1 MSYITNTYVP
11 YCTVKPKKA
20 APWSNSH
27 IRRLCNTKKRL
38 WRKCVHNA
46 SARNIAK
53 YKMHCKVLKKT
64 VYKARCA
71 YEKTKFV
78 QRKTSPSGFYS
89 YVENR
94 IQGKVGI
101 SPIVHGDRTLV
112 TNEDKAWAL
121 SEQYKS
127 VFTVDNGE
135 LPITEQKIPPN
146 SLTSIQVKSED
157 VLEAINAMNTNSAPG
172 LDEVH
177 PLLIKNV
184 RCYLVEPLRVL
195 FQKSLDT
202 GTLPRGWKKGVVIP
216 VYKNNK
222 KPNAASSYRP
232 ICLMSVVSKLMEK
245 IIHKY
250 LSQFF
255 ARFNLLSKDQHGFLQ
270 GKSTCSNLLLTLNEW
285 TSLANS
291 RKPIDAIYIDLAK
304 AFDSVSHA
312 KLIHKL
318 KKVGIGGTILLWLQ
332 DYLNDRKQS
341 VRVGS
346 YIGPE
351 ENVLSGVP
359 L

>member
-1 MSYITNTYVP
+1 M
-11 YCTVKPKKA
+11 
-20 APWSNSH
+20 
-27 IRRLCNTKKRL
+27 
-38 WRKCVHNA
+38 
-46 SARNIAK
+46 
-53 YKMHCKVLKKT
+53 
-64 VYKARCA
+64 
-71 YEKTKFV
+71 
-78 QRKTSPSGFYS
+78 
-89 YVENR
+89 
-94 IQGKVGI
+94 
-101 SPIVHGDRTLV
+101 
-112 TNEDKAWAL
+112 
-121 SEQYKS
+121 
-127 VFTVDNGE
+127 FTVDNGE

-146 SLTSIQVKSED
+146 SLTSIHVKSED
-157 VLEAINAMNTNSAPG
+157 ILEAINAMNTNSAPG

-318 KKVGIGGTILLWLQ
+318 KKVGIGGSILLWLQ

-346 YIGPE
+346 YIGTE